1 MVRIMADKSAD
12 IPLEFV
18 KEHDLKILPFYINIG
33 DESILADAEYG
44 AEEFYNLLK
53 TAKENPKT
61 SQCTPDFVE
70 DMFRELG
77 GGGEPVVY
85 VSIPANAS
93 GAFTTANMM
102 AEKLIEEEN
111 MDITIIDSKT
121 FSLGIGVPVMEAV
134 LMAENGAT
142 KEEIVSFLT
151 ETFERDSV
159 YFVVDDLGYLKKG
172 GRIKASTAVIGEILD
187 IKPVLMNNDGMV
199 EVYQKVRG
207 GKKALAKLVEEAE
220 TKMDCPEEG
229 EIYLL
234 SADADE
240 KAEVLKKMLEKK
252 VMPKE
257 IKRYPVG
264 PVITTH
270 AGLGVVGIYFK
281 HKK

>member
-18 KEHDLKILPFYINIG
+18 KEHDLKILPFYINMG

-53 TAKENPKT
+53 TAEENPKT

-70 DMFRELG
+70 DLFRELG
-77 GGGEPVVY
+77 KDGEPVVY
-85 VSIPANAS
+85 VSIPQNAS

-102 AEKLIEEEN
+102 AQKLIEEEN
-111 MDITIIDSKT
+111 MDITVIDSKT
-121 FSLGIGVPVMEAV
+121 FSMGIGVPVMEAV
-134 LMAENGAT
+134 VMAENGAT
-142 KEEIVSFLT
+142 KEEIISFLT

-187 IKPVLMNNDGMV
+187 IKPVLTNKDGMV

-220 TKMDCPEEG
+220 NKMDCPEEG

-234 SADADE
+234 SADAEE
-240 KAEVLKKMLEKK
+240 KAELLKKMLQKK
-252 VMPKE
+252 VMAKE
-257 IKRYPVG
+257 IKCYPVG

>member
-33 DESILADAEYG
+33 DESIFADAEYG

-77 GGGEPVVY
+77 KDGEPVVY

-93 GAFTTANMM
+93 GAYNTANMM
-102 AEKLIEEEN
+102 AQKLIEEEN
-111 MDITIIDSKT
+111 MDITVIDSKT
-121 FSLGIGVPVMEAV
+121 FSMGIGVPVMEAV
-134 LMAENGAT
+134 IMAENGAT

-159 YFVVDDLGYLKKG
+159 YFVVDDLVYLKKG

-187 IKPVLMNNDGMV
+187 IKPVLTNNDGMV

-207 GKKALAKLVEEAE
+207 GKKALSKLVEEAE
-220 TKMDCPEEG
+220 TKMDSPSEG

-240 KAEVLKKMLEKK
+240 KAELLKKMLEKK

>member
-1 MVRIMADKSAD
+1 MVRIMADRSAD
-12 IPLEFV
+12 IPYEFV
-18 KEHDLKILPFYINIG
+18 KEHDLRILPFYINIG

-53 TAKENPKT
+53 TSEENPKT

-70 DMFRELG
+70 NLFRELG
-77 GGGEPVVY
+77 KNGDPVVY
-85 VSIPANAS
+85 VSIPQNAS
-93 GAFTTANMM
+93 GAFATANMM
-102 AEKLIEEEN
+102 AQQLIEEEN
-111 MDITIIDSKT
+111 MDITVIDSKT
-121 FSLGIGVPVMEAV
+121 FSMGIGVPVMEAV
-134 LMAENGAT
+134 IMAENGAT
-142 KEEIVSFLT
+142 KEEIISFLT

-187 IKPVLMNNDGMV
+187 IKPVLTNNDGMV

-220 TKMDCPEEG
+220 NKMDCPSEN

-234 SADADE
+234 SADAEE
-240 KAEVLKKMLEKK
+240 KAELLKKMIEKK

-257 IKRYPVG
+257 IKSYPVG

>member
-33 DESILADAEYG
+33 EESILADAEYG

-53 TAKENPKT
+53 TAEENPKT

-70 DMFRELG
+70 DLFRELG
-77 GGGEPVVY
+77 KDKEPVVY

-93 GAFTTANMM
+93 GAFTTANMI
-102 AEKLIEEEN
+102 AQRLIEEED

-121 FSLGIGVPVMEAV
+121 FSMGIGVPVMEAV

-142 KEEIVSFLT
+142 KEEIVGFLN

-187 IKPVLMNNDGMV
+187 IKPVLTNKDGMV

-220 TKMDCPEEG
+220 NKMDSPSEG

-240 KAEVLKKMLEKK
+240 KAELLKKMLEKK

-257 IKRYPVG
+257 IKCYPVG